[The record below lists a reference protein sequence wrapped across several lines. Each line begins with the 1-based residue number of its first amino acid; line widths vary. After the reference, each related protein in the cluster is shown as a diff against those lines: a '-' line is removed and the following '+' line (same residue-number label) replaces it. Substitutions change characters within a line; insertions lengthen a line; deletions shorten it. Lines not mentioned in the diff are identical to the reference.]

1 MLKVQRCYYE
11 LSTALAAG
19 IPYHDTPAAASNCTA
34 ATGRVTGGVIVAGLT
49 VAAHNADGWSP
60 VQNTDDGDSIDL
72 EWGVEGLKTAS
83 AYNAAAPQATG
94 DPF

>member
-1 MLKVQRCYYE
+1 MNYRLRLLRVYHPTRPLQQA
-11 LSTALAAG
+11 TAPQQQEG
-19 IPYHDTPAAASNCTA
+19 GGDS
-34 ATGRVTGGVIVAGLT
+34 GRYCSR

-72 EWGVEGLKTAS
+72 GWGVEGLKTAS
-83 AYNAAAPQATG
+83 AYNAAAPQASG